1 VVAAKLPSFNWSSPT
16 RVIFGTGELSRLETL
31 IEQLAGSRARVFLVT
46 GRRSL
51 REQGVLQNVV
61 DQIGNTRLTHFDQ
74 VTPFPSPQLVDTAV
88 DACRVSSP
96 AVVVAIGGGSAI
108 DVAKLVA
115 ILATHQG
122 SARGYLSRQR
132 EIHRPGIPLIAVPT
146 TSGSSSEV
154 TSGAAVWDWEAKRS
168 LGLGHP
174 LMFPAAAIVDPEL
187 AMSMPGTLAGVT
199 GMDAFTS
206 AFESYWSLE
215 AEPFSD
221 ALNLEV
227 IRLYAAN
234 LEASCTR
241 GDPESR
247 GWCALAATMS
257 GIAYSNSHPN
267 VCHAIGSPLTLFWGV
282 DHGQAVAITLPAL
295 LRWTAPAI
303 SAKLPA
309 LWEAMGVGNLDQATE
324 RLIQIMQIS
333 GLKTRLHDLGVGDRD
348 METLLEH
355 VRWDRLGALPRAL
368 EKDDLRGLIQDLL

>member
-1 VVAAKLPSFNWSSPT
+1 M
-16 RVIFGTGELSRLETL
+16 
-31 IEQLAGSRARVFLVT
+31 
-46 GRRSL
+46 
-51 REQGVLQNVV
+51 
-61 DQIGNTRLTHFDQ
+61 
-74 VTPFPSPQLVDTAV
+74 
-88 DACRVSSP
+88 
-96 AVVVAIGGGSAI
+96 
-108 DVAKLVA
+108 AKLVA

-122 SARGYLSRQR
+122 PARGYLSRER
-132 EIHRPGIPLIAVPT
+132 EIHRAGIPLIAVPT

-187 AMSMPGTLAGVT
+187 AMTMPGTLAGVT

-221 ALNLEV
+221 ALDLEV

-267 VCHAIGSPLTLFWGV
+267 VCHAIGSALTLFWGV
-282 DHGQAVAITLPAL
+282 DHGQAVGITLPAL

-324 RLIQIMQIS
+324 RLTQIMQIS
-333 GLKTRLHDLGVGDRD
+333 GLKTRLHDLGVGDGD

-368 EKDDLRGLIQDLL
+368 EKDELRGLIQELL